1 MYNFSVP
8 DICDEFS
15 DIQIGDLFLNSY
27 GSKNK
32 FFGQIHTAKCEH
44 SNSIV
49 KEFVNEHGE
58 GKVLLIEHTGS
69 ELCSM
74 VGDQIAQKA
83 YENKWNGILT
93 NGCIRDV
100 EIIQNI
106 DIGVYA
112 QNTYPKK
119 TDKSVGIGKKDVPI
133 KLGSV
138 EINPGDWIYIDSNGW
153 IISKKKI
160 RTLNFLYLY
169 LFDPIL
175 IQSSF

>member
-49 KEFVNEHGE
+49 KEFVNEQGE
-58 GKVLLIEHTGS
+58 GKVLLIEHSGS

-74 VGDQIAQKA
+74 VGDKIAQKA
-83 YENKWNGILT
+83 YENKWNGIFT

-100 EIIQNI
+100 EVIQNI

-112 QNTYPKK
+112 QNSYPKK
-119 TDKSVGIGKKDVPI
+119 
-133 KLGSV
+133 
-138 EINPGDWIYIDSNGW
+138 N
-153 IISKKKI
+153 
-160 RTLNFLYLY
+160 R
-169 LFDPIL
+169 
-175 IQSSF
+175 

>member
-8 DICDEFS
+8 DLCDEFS
-15 DIQIGDLFLNSY
+15 DIQIGDLFLYSY

-49 KEFVNEHGE
+49 KEFVNEQGE

-83 YENKWNGILT
+83 YENKWSGILT

-100 EIIQNI
+100 EVIQNI

-112 QNTYPKK
+112 QNSYPKK

-138 EINPGDWIYIDSNGW
+138 KINPGDWIYVDSNGW
-153 IISKKKI
+153 IVSKK
-160 RTLNFLYLY
+160 RLEL
-169 LFDPIL
+169 
-175 IQSSF
+175 